1 MDPTLATILAA
12 IIGGVA
18 TVVAAWLAH
27 RQKAADARL
36 SRIEVRLDAL
46 SAKIDLLLQGPREPF
61 VRIGNLDIPQPALDL
76 RVGWVDVVTTTV
88 EAPSL
93 SAITPSKVAV
103 IFETI
108 THREALVNAVLRGDV
123 AIQALTLTRD
133 WLKRIGGP
141 QPAYAARLEIVN
153 NTGTKL
159 KLEIP
164 KGQVFENAV
173 RHLPVQNLAVAEAT
187 VVTCGPHEF
196 QRVDIPA
203 YCLNEKLKNPRGSDG
218 RIAPLKI
225 RFSFTDQE
233 SLWREVQARTK

>member
-12 IIGGVA
+12 IIGGIA

-46 SAKIDLLLQGPREPF
+46 SAKIDLLLQGPREPL
-61 VRIGNLDIPQPALDL
+61 RIGNLDIPQPALDL
-76 RVGWVDVVTTTV
+76 RVGWVDAVTTTV

-93 SAITPSKVAV
+93 SAIAPSKVAA

-108 THREALVNAVLRGDV
+108 THREALVTAVLQGDV
-123 AIQALTLTRD
+123 AIQDLTLTRD

-153 NTGTKL
+153 NTSTKL
-159 KLEIP
+159 KLDIP

-173 RHLPVQNLAVAEAT
+173 RHLPVQNLAVAEAM
-187 VVTCGPHEF
+187 VVTCGPHKS

-233 SLWREVQARTK
+233 NLWREVQARAK